1 MKKSEL
7 YNLIDA
13 FVEKEM
19 NEDTGSGDLHVV
31 KIPVAKNDN
40 ITIGGV
46 YGKRG
51 IDGVVVAVW
60 DTLYEDYK
68 VYNATT
74 AIVEHPA
81 KDRRYFKESTFEDK
95 DAAVKSMYD
104 TIIVS
109 LGKIENILNTPHQD
123 LIDGTPLFNETEMGG
138 FAFY

>member
-19 NEDTGSGDLHVV
+19 NTNTGSGDLHVV
-31 KIPVAKNDN
+31 KIPVAKDDN

-60 DTLYEDYK
+60 DSLYEDYK

-81 KDRRYFKESTFEDK
+81 KSRRYFKESSFEDK

-109 LGKIENILNTPHQD
+109 LDKITDILNTPYQD
-123 LIDGTPLFNETEMGG
+123 LIDGSSRFNETEMGG

>member
-13 FVEKEM
+13 FVEREM
-19 NEDTGSGDLHVV
+19 NADTDSGDLHIV

-40 ITIGGV
+40 FTIGGV

-60 DTLYEDYK
+60 NPDIEGHVVYK
-68 VYNATT
+68 ASSAV
-74 AIVEHPA
+74 IEHPP
-81 KDRRYFKESTFEDK
+81 KEGHYFKESTFEDK

-104 TIIVS
+104 TIVAS
-109 LGKIENILNTPHQD
+109 LDNIEDILNTPYQN
-123 LIDGTPLFNETEMGG
+123 LIDGSSRFTEAKTGDFG
-138 FAFY
+138 I

>member
-40 ITIGGV
+40 FTIGGV

-60 DTLYEDYK
+60 NPDIDGHI

-74 AIVEHPA
+74 ATVEHPA
-81 KDRRYFKESTFEDK
+81 KGRRYFKESTFEDK
-95 DAAVKSMYD
+95 EAAVKSMYD

-109 LGKIENILNTPHQD
+109 LDKIEDILNTPYES
-123 LIDGTPLFNETEMGG
+123 LVNGSSRFTEAKTGDFG
-138 FAFY
+138 I